1 MPRRLSLIHQ
11 VALIAL
17 VILGL
22 LIGWA
27 FLDLR
32 SRADLD
38 HLLEEQAAIVLRM
51 DEVAEI
57 NLAIFAARLEE
68 NQLVSTRRRSAYD
81 RFVAQ
86 VEGARGKT
94 LALRSRAPERGLGEV
109 LTPMLEAL
117 GDYERAVAGVERVQ
131 ARLGLGFAATRG
143 EMPQIAA
150 LEAALEADFA
160 EFSELALQ
168 LEFAK
173 LRVMERD
180 FAATLDMRVADRL
193 IAGSD
198 GLLARLPEELPPGV
212 RRRLGSYRD
221 RVESL
226 TRSVLELELAVN
238 HADLEFGQLAPYIA
252 EAGAILDRASDD
264 SGRALRRH
272 REATNL
278 RSAGLFALA
287 FALSLAFL
295 LWQLRGAARFARRVR
310 ELAATMKEVADGK
323 FDRVQGLPATRDEV
337 GALAGSFRQ
346 MAGQIQEQIADL
358 EMAREEAEVANRS
371 KSEFLAKMSHEL
383 RTPLN
388 AIIGY
393 AELIAEERQGGGDV
407 SPADQ
412 ELLEDI
418 ERVRLAARHLLGLIN
433 DVLDISKIEAGEV
446 LIERLVFPLGE
457 VLDEARAAVEPLIA
471 QGGNRLRAEIEPEL
485 GEAHTDKLK
494 IRQVLLNLLG
504 NAAKFTE
511 GGVITLRARSLP
523 GGLFEFSVSDTGIGI
538 SEDQQER
545 LFEPF
550 TQADATT
557 ARRFGGTGL
566 GLTISRHFVSMLG
579 GTLVVESRPGEG
591 STFTVRVPKSAPG
604 GAGEESAASSEGG

>member
-1 MPRRLSLIHQ
+1 MSRRLSLIHQ

-27 FLDLR
+27 VLDLR
-32 SRADLD
+32 SRRDLD
-38 HLLEEQAAIVLRM
+38 LLVDEQAAIVLRK
-51 DEVAEI
+51 DELAAI
-57 NLAIFAARLEE
+57 NLEILGARLEE
-68 NQLVSTRRRSAYD
+68 NQLVATRRRAAYD
-81 RFVAQ
+81 RFQLRVEEAQ
-86 VEGARGKT
+86 RRM
-94 LALRSRAPERGLGEV
+94 LALRGRVADGALDEALA
-109 LTPMLEAL
+109 LTAEAL
-117 GDYERAVAGVERVQ
+117 GDYERAVSTAWRVQ
-131 ARLGLGFAATRG
+131 DRLGLGFAATRG
-143 EMPQIAA
+143 ERPQIAA
-150 LEAALEADFA
+150 LEAALAEDFVEAA
-160 EFSELALQ
+160 SSELEF
-168 LEFAK
+168 EFAK

-180 FAATLDMRVADRL
+180 FSSNFDMRIADRL
-193 IAGSD
+193 IAGTD
-198 GLLARLPEELPPGV
+198 ELLGILPAELPGGV

-238 HADLEFGQLAPYIA
+238 NAGLEFGQIAPYVA
-252 EAGAILDRASDD
+252 EAGELLDLASAD
-264 SGRALRRH
+264 SGRALRQH

-278 RSAGLFALA
+278 RSAGLFGLA

-323 FDRVQGLPATRDEV
+323 FDRVQGLPATRDEI
-337 GALAGSFRQ
+337 GALARSFGQ
-346 MAGQIQEQIADL
+346 MAGQIQEQIGAL
-358 EMAREEAEVANRS
+358 EAAREEAELANRS
-371 KSEFLAKMSHEL
+371 KSVFLANMSHEL

-393 AELIAEERQGGGDV
+393 AELIAEEREGGEEA
-407 SPADQ
+407 PAEDR
-412 ELLEDI
+412 ELLRDI

-446 LIERLVFPLGE
+446 SVERYVFPIQE
-457 VLDEARAAVEPLIA
+457 VLDEARAAVEPLVSRR
-471 QGGNRLRAEIEPEL
+471 GNRLLVEVDPEL
-485 GEAHTDKLK
+485 GEANTDKLK

-511 GGVITLRARSLP
+511 GGTITLRARIV
-523 GGLFEFSVSDTGIGI
+523 GGDTLECSVGDTGIGI
-538 SEDQQER
+538 TPAQQAR

-550 TQADATT
+550 TQAEASI

-579 GTLVVESRPGEG
+579 GTLSVESALGQG
-591 STFTVRVPKSAPG
+591 STFTFRVPTRAPSAEADE
-604 GAGEESAASSEGG
+604 GALVVT